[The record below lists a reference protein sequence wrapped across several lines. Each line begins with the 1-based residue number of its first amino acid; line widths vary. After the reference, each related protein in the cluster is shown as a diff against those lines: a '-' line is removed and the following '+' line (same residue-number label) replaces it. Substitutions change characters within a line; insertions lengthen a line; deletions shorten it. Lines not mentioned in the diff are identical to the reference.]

1 MAVALDAPD
10 IWQVLIALHQGV
22 VVGLLVQL
30 SVHQRPLLLTCLCL
44 QEKNRPC
51 LSSCCAAIARFIASA
66 TAGRPHE
73 NAG

>member
-30 SVHQRPLLLTCLCL
+30 SVHQRPLLLTRLRL
-44 QEKNRPC
+44 QQRSRPC
-51 LSSCCAAIARFIASA
+51 LSSCCAAVTRFTAST
-66 TAGRPHE
+66 TAGRPLL
-73 NAG
+73 AG